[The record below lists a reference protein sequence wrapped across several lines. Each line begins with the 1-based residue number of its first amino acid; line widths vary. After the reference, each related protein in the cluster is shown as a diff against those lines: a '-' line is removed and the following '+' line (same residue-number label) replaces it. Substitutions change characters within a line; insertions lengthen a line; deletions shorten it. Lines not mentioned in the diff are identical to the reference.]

1 MGDGRNFFACAQ
13 SKGMMRLGRVNI
25 SLSGLIGVP
34 YGSVLEVHPDGLI
47 PLPGTNELYEDL
59 AVGDMDGN
67 EFTRGGGPASVGEYD
82 GATSDNRDFT
92 DTNTAQ
98 RMTMVE
104 IEELKK
110 SGASGHAIIQALA
123 LNSDTWDKKTAF
135 AKQKWTKKKAHKYVV
150 RVRAVAGNGTN
161 VVQALFVKSGLVKSS
176 AIRPDSI
183 AQLLSYGN
191 VSAGSRVLL
200 FDSYS
205 GVVLGSVLERLG
217 GHGKVVN
224 LFGGAQAHI
233 DHVKYFNLPKE
244 HLARTLVHY
253 PSTGVAEAERARRR
267 RVEGGGEGEE
277 EEEGDKRF
285 LPTAEE
291 EAKARASGKFVLYR
305 KPGAM
310 EEGVEGGK
318 EGEGEGGGDRFD
330 RPKWLKYLEK
340 KRSRLRA
347 LAEGRSLLL
356 EGADC
361 LVVACRQD
369 PTVVV
374 PRLMPFLQEG
384 AAFAVYCEFLEPLV
398 ALQALLMDAGMLR
411 LQLLSTWWRE
421 YQVMPGRSHPNMN
434 MSADGG
440 CVLTGIKV
448 SNGDRGCGGP
458 SMEGEEA
465 EEGEGEGRNG
475 SSKKRYRKQR

>member
-1 MGDGRNFFACAQ
+1 
-13 SKGMMRLGRVNI
+13 MMRLGRVNI

-59 AVGDMDGN
+59 TVGDMDGN
-67 EFTRGGGPASVGEYD
+67 EFTRGGGPARVGEYD

-150 RVRAVAGNGTN
+150 RVRALAGNGTN

-217 GHGKVVN
+217 GYGNVVN
-224 LFGGAQAHI
+224 LFAGAQAHI
-233 DHVKYFNLPKE
+233 DHVKYFNLPQE

-253 PSTGVAEAERARRR
+253 PSTGLAEAERARRR
-267 RVEGGGEGEE
+267 RMEAGVEGE

-291 EAKARASGKFVLYR
+291 EAKARASGKFIVYR
-305 KPGAM
+305 KPVGM
-310 EEGVEGGK
+310 NEVVEEGKV
-318 EGEGEGGGDRFD
+318 GEGEEEGDSFD

-347 LAEGRSLLL
+347 LAEGRRLLL

-361 LVVACRQD
+361 LVIACRQD
-369 PTVVV
+369 PAVVV
-374 PRLMPFLQEG
+374 PRLLPFLQEG
-384 AAFAVYCEFLEPLV
+384 AAFAVYYEFSEPLI

-421 YQVMPGRSHPNMN
+421 YQIMPGRSHPHMN

-440 CVLTGIKV
+440 CVLTGIYV
-448 SNGDRGCGGP
+448 SNGERGCGGP

-465 EEGEGEGRNG
+465 QEGDREGRNG
-475 SSKKRYRKQR
+475 NFRKRYRKQR